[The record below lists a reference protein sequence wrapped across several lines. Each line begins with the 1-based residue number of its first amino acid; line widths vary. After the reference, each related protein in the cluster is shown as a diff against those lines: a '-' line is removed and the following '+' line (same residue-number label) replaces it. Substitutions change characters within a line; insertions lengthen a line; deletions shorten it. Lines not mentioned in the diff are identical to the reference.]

1 LSDPLLEVFR
11 EPRLEARDP
20 RLLPDDM
27 DSVLEERLE
36 TGEQHTV
43 NSAFHNKHSYRPRWL
58 PQPRQRTS
66 LLEHRLPYP
75 LTTVTNLALHI
86 HLINHSYQEW
96 WRTPLILELQRQ
108 TDI

>member
-1 LSDPLLEVFR
+1 MSDPLLEVFR

-43 NSAFHNKHSYRPRWL
+43 NSALYNKHNHRPHWL
-58 PQPRQRTS
+58 PHRGKRSS
-66 LLEHRLPYP
+66 LLEHRLPYQSLLSP
-75 LTTVTNLALHI
+75 TWFLHI
-86 HLINHSYQEW
+86 HLSNAGLSK
-96 WRTPLILELQRQ
+96 
-108 TDI
+108 